1 MTERASRFALFLGLG
16 AVVLALSTCGYR
28 LRGTGT
34 FLPAHIKTVSVPMFR
49 NLTTRFQLDL
59 KLTQAVIDEIVSR
72 GKVSVVTDNSKTDA
86 LLSGEILTFN
96 VVPIGFTPGQATAD
110 RFNIIVVAKII
121 LRDLVTKK
129 VIFANPA
136 YMYQEEYDVPQGTDF
151 ESQESDALDKIAVK
165 FARQLVI
172 TILEGF

>member
-1 MTERASRFALFLGLG
+1 MTDRTSRFALFLGLA
-16 AVVLALSTCGYR
+16 AVVLSLSACGYR

-34 FLPAHIKTVSVPMFR
+34 FLPAHVKTVSIPMFK

-59 KLTQAVIDEIVSR
+59 KLTQAVIDEIISR
-72 GKVSVVTDNSKTDA
+72 GKVSVVTDNSKADA

-96 VVPIGFTPGQATAD
+96 VAPIGFTSGQATAD
-110 RFNIIVVAKII
+110 KFNIIVVAKIV
-121 LRDLVTKK
+121 LRDNVAKK
-129 VIFANPA
+129 VIFINPA
-136 YMYQEEYDVPQGTDF
+136 YVYQEEYDVPEGSDF

>member
-1 MTERASRFALFLGLG
+1 MTDRHFRLALFLGLA
-16 AVVLALSTCGYR
+16 AVALSLSACGYR

-34 FLPAHIKTVSVPMFR
+34 FLPAYIKTVSVPMFR

-59 KLTQAVIDEIVSR
+59 KMTQAVIDEIVSR
-72 GKVSVVTDNSKTDA
+72 GKVSVVTDNSKSDA

-96 VVPIGFTPGQATAD
+96 VSPIGFTPGKATAD

-121 LRDLVTKK
+121 LRDNVQKK

-136 YMYQEEYDVPQGTDF
+136 YMYQEEYEVPEGSDF
-151 ESQESDALDKIAVK
+151 ESQESDALDKIAEK

>member
-1 MTERASRFALFLGLG
+1 MTDRPFRITLVVGLA
-16 AVVLALSTCGYR
+16 AVALSLSACGYR

-34 FLPAHIKTVSVPMFR
+34 FLPAYIKTVSVPMFR

-72 GKVSVVTDNSKTDA
+72 GKVGVVTDNSKADA
-86 LLSGEILTFN
+86 LLSGEIMTFN
-96 VVPIGFTPGQATAD
+96 VAPIGFTPGKATAD
-110 RFNIIVVAKII
+110 RFNIIVVAKIV
-121 LRDLVTKK
+121 LRDNIQKK
-129 VIFANPA
+129 IIFANPA
-136 YMYQEEYDVPQGTDF
+136 YTYQEEYEVPEGSDF
-151 ESQESDALDKIAVK
+151 ESQESDALDKIAEK